1 MRYAAIDVGSNSC
14 RLLVADING
23 EELHPVY
30 RDLQSTRLGEG
41 VNATNKINPAAMTRT
56 RDCLRDYVELIQR
69 LGVKDFRMVATSA
82 MRDALNREEFVD
94 LVKKSCGCTLGII
107 SGEEEAQL
115 SYLGVKEGLILSS
128 PMVVDLGGGSCEFR
142 IEDGEELFS
151 LSLPLGAVR
160 ATEAHLSAL
169 DAKTILSPV
178 EKSSDRLKD
187 YPLVFVGGT
196 ATTLVA
202 VKLSMEIYDPQAV
215 HGQVLSREEVADL
228 YNMLE
233 LMPLNVRRRLP
244 GLQPERADIIPAGAM
259 IVLLIMDTLKRR
271 QITISESDILDG
283 IIHRLSQKEQVARNL

>member
-14 RLLVADING
+14 RLLVADVNQG
-23 EELHPVY
+23 KLQTVFRE
-30 RDLQSTRLGEG
+30 LQSTRLGEG
-41 VNATNKINPAAMTRT
+41 VNASKKINSAAMART
-56 RDCLRDYVELIQR
+56 LDCIHDYLNLIQR
-69 LGVKDFRMVATSA
+69 LGIKEFRMIATSA
-82 MRDALNREEFVD
+82 MRDALNREEFVN
-94 LVKKSCGCTLGII
+94 LVKENCGCTLEVI

-115 SYLGVKEGLILSS
+115 SYLGVKEGLNLSS
-128 PMVVDLGGGSCEFR
+128 PLVMDLGGGSCEFR

-160 ATEAHLSAL
+160 VTEAHLSTVE
-169 DAKTILSPV
+169 AKNILSPL
-178 EKSSDRLKD
+178 ENYQLKLKD

-202 VKLSMEIYDPQAV
+202 MKLSMEIYDPQQV
-215 HGQVLSREEVADL
+215 HGQILSRGEVADL

-233 LMPLNVRRRLP
+233 LMPLNVRCRLP

-259 IVLLIMDTLKRR
+259 IVLLIMDTLKRQ

-283 IIHRLSQKEQVARNL
+283 IIHRLSQKRHSEEL

>member
-14 RLLVADING
+14 RLLIADVNQRQLRPVCR
-23 EELHPVY
+23 EL
-30 RDLQSTRLGEG
+30 RSTRLGEG
-41 VNATNKINPAAMTRT
+41 VNATKKINPAAMQRT
-56 RDCLRDYVELIQR
+56 RDCLKDYVDWTRR
-69 LGVKDFRMVATSA
+69 LGVTEFRMVATSA

-94 LVKKSCGCTLGII
+94 LVKESCGCTLEVI

-115 SYLGVKEGLILSS
+115 SYLGVKEGLTLSS
-128 PMVVDLGGGSCEFR
+128 PLVVDLGGGSCEFR
-142 IEDGEELFS
+142 IEDGKELLS

-160 ATEAHLSAL
+160 ATEAHLSMV
-169 DAKTILSPV
+169 DAKTILSSL
-178 EKSSDRLKD
+178 EKNSDKLKG

-202 VKLSMEIYDPQAV
+202 MKLSMEIYDPQQV
-215 HGQVLSREEVADL
+215 HGQILSRDEVADL

-259 IVLLIMDTLKRR
+259 IVLLIMDILKRQ

-283 IIHRLSQKEQVARNL
+283 IIHQLSQKRHSEEL

>member
-14 RLLVADING
+14 RLLVADVNG
-23 EELHPVY
+23 QELHPLC
-30 RDLQSTRLGEG
+30 RELQSTRLGEG
-41 VNATNKINPAAMTRT
+41 VNAANKINPAAMART
-56 RDCLRDYVELIQR
+56 RDCLCDYVELMQR
-69 LGVKDFRMVATSA
+69 LGVEDYRMVATSA
-82 MRDALNREEFVD
+82 MRDALNREEFVK
-94 LVKKSCGCTLGII
+94 LVKKSCGCTLEII

-115 SYLGVKEGLILSS
+115 SYLGVKEGLNLPS
-128 PMVVDLGGGSCEFR
+128 PLVVDLGGGSCEFR
-142 IEDGEELFS
+142 IEDDKEQFS

-160 ATEAHLSAL
+160 ATEAHLSVV
-169 DAKTILSPV
+169 DTKNILSPI
-178 EKSSDRLKD
+178 EKSSDHLKD
-187 YPLVFVGGT
+187 YTLVFVGGT

-202 VKLSMEIYDPQAV
+202 VKLAMEIYDPQAV

-259 IVLLIMDTLKRR
+259 IVLLIMDTLKRQ

-283 IIHRLSQKEQVARNL
+283 IIRRLSQK

>member
-14 RLLVADING
+14 RLLVADVNQG
-23 EELHPVY
+23 KLQTVFRE
-30 RDLQSTRLGEG
+30 LQSTRLGEG
-41 VNATNKINPAAMTRT
+41 VNASKKINSAAMART
-56 RDCLRDYVELIQR
+56 LDCIHDYLNLIQR
-69 LGVKDFRMVATSA
+69 LGIKEFRMIATSA
-82 MRDALNREEFVD
+82 MRDALNREEFVN
-94 LVKKSCGCTLGII
+94 LVKENCGCTLEVI

-115 SYLGVKEGLILSS
+115 SYLGVKEGLNLSS
-128 PMVVDLGGGSCEFR
+128 PLVIDLGGGSCEFR

-160 ATEAHLSAL
+160 VTEAHLSTVE
-169 DAKTILSPV
+169 AKNILSPL
-178 EKSSDRLKD
+178 ENYQLKLKD

-202 VKLSMEIYDPQAV
+202 MKLSMEIYDPQQV
-215 HGQVLSREEVADL
+215 HGQILSRGEVADL

-259 IVLLIMDTLKRR
+259 IVLLIMDTLKRQ

-283 IIHRLSQKEQVARNL
+283 IIHRLSQKRHSEEL

>member
-14 RLLVADING
+14 RLLVADINQRQLQPVCR
-23 EELHPVY
+23 EL
-30 RDLQSTRLGEG
+30 RSTRLGEG
-41 VNATNKINPAAMTRT
+41 VNANKKINPAAMART
-56 RDCLRDYVELIQR
+56 RDCLQDYLDLIQR
-69 LGVKDFRMVATSA
+69 LEVKDFRMVATSA
-82 MRDALNREEFVD
+82 MRDALNRDEF
-94 LVKKSCGCTLGII
+94 LNLIKKSCDCSLEVI

-115 SYLGVKEGLILSS
+115 SYLGVKEGLTLPS
-128 PMVVDLGGGSCEFR
+128 PLVVDLGGGSCEFR

-160 ATEAHLSAL
+160 ATEAQLSTVG
-169 DAKTILSPV
+169 AKTILSPLAKTS
-178 EKSSDRLKD
+178 EKLKN

-202 VKLSMEIYDPQAV
+202 MKLSMEIYDPQQV
-215 HGQVLSREEVADL
+215 HGQILSREEVADL

-259 IVLLIMDTLKRR
+259 IVLLIMDTLKRQ

-283 IIHRLSQKEQVARNL
+283 IIHQLAKSN

>member
-14 RLLVADING
+14 RLLVADVNQG
-23 EELHPVY
+23 KLQTVFRE
-30 RDLQSTRLGEG
+30 LQSTRLGEG
-41 VNATNKINPAAMTRT
+41 VNASKKINSAAMART
-56 RDCLRDYVELIQR
+56 LDCIHDYLNLIQR
-69 LGVKDFRMVATSA
+69 LGIKEFRMIATSA
-82 MRDALNREEFVD
+82 MRDALNREEFVN
-94 LVKKSCGCTLGII
+94 LVKENCGCTLEVI

-115 SYLGVKEGLILSS
+115 SYLGVKEGLNLSS
-128 PMVVDLGGGSCEFR
+128 PLVIDLGGGSCEFR

-160 ATEAHLSAL
+160 VTEAHLSTVE
-169 DAKTILSPV
+169 AKNILSPL
-178 EKSSDRLKD
+178 ENYQLKLKD

-202 VKLSMEIYDPQAV
+202 MKLSMEIYDPQQV
-215 HGQVLSREEVADL
+215 HGQILSRGEVADL

-259 IVLLIMDTLKRR
+259 IVLLIMDTLKQQ

-283 IIHRLSQKEQVARNL
+283 IIHRLSQKRHSEEL

>member
-14 RLLVADING
+14 RLLIADINKRQLQPVCR
-23 EELHPVY
+23 EL
-30 RDLQSTRLGEG
+30 RSTRLGEG
-41 VNATNKINPAAMTRT
+41 VNASKKINLAAMERT
-56 RDCLRDYVELIQR
+56 RDCLKDYVDSTRR
-69 LGVKDFRMVATSA
+69 LGVTDFRMVATSA

-94 LVKKSCGCTLGII
+94 LVKESCGCTLEVI
-107 SGEEEAQL
+107 SGEEEARL
-115 SYLGVKEGLILSS
+115 SYLGVKGGLTLPS
-128 PMVVDLGGGSCEFR
+128 PLVVDLGGGSCEFR
-142 IEDGEELFS
+142 IEDGKALFS

-160 ATEAHLSAL
+160 ATEARLSMV
-169 DAKTILSPV
+169 DAKTILSPL
-178 EKSSDRLKD
+178 EKNSDKLKG

-202 VKLSMEIYDPQAV
+202 MKLSMEIYDPQQV

-259 IVLLIMDTLKRR
+259 IVLLIMDILKRQ

-283 IIHRLSQKEQVARNL
+283 IIYQLNRKHATSS

>member
-14 RLLVADING
+14 RLLVADVNQG
-23 EELHPVY
+23 KLQTVFRE
-30 RDLQSTRLGEG
+30 LQSTRLGEG
-41 VNATNKINPAAMTRT
+41 VNASKKINSAAMART
-56 RDCLRDYVELIQR
+56 LDCIHDYLNLIQR
-69 LGVKDFRMVATSA
+69 LGIKEFRMIATSA
-82 MRDALNREEFVD
+82 MRDALNREEFVN
-94 LVKKSCGCTLGII
+94 LVKENCGCTLEVI

-115 SYLGVKEGLILSS
+115 SYLGVKEGLNLSS
-128 PMVVDLGGGSCEFR
+128 PLVIDLGGGSCEFR

-160 ATEAHLSAL
+160 VTEAHLSTVE
-169 DAKTILSPV
+169 AKNILSPL
-178 EKSSDRLKD
+178 ENYQLKLKD

-202 VKLSMEIYDPQAV
+202 MKLSMEIYDPQQV
-215 HGQVLSREEVADL
+215 HGQILSRGEVADL

-233 LMPLNVRRRLP
+233 LMPLNVRCRLP

-259 IVLLIMDTLKRR
+259 IVLLIMDTLKRQ

-283 IIHRLSQKEQVARNL
+283 IIHRLSQKRHSEEL

>member
-14 RLLVADING
+14 RLLVADINKG
-23 EELHPVY
+23 QLQPVCREL
-30 RDLQSTRLGEG
+30 RSTRLGEG
-41 VNATNKINPAAMTRT
+41 VTATKKINSAAMKRT
-56 RDCLRDYVELIQR
+56 RDCLKAYVDETRR
-69 LGVKDFRMVATSA
+69 LRVKDFRMVATSA
-82 MRDALNREEFVD
+82 MRDALNREEFLD
-94 LVKKSCGCTLGII
+94 LVKESCGCNLEVI

-115 SYLGVKEGLILSS
+115 SYLGVKEGLALIS
-128 PMVVDLGGGSCEFR
+128 PLVVDLGGGSCEFR
-142 IEDGEELFS
+142 IEDGEEIFW

-160 ATEAHLSAL
+160 ATEARLSTVE
-169 DAKTILSPV
+169 AKTILNPL
-178 EKSSDRLKD
+178 EKHIHQLKD

-196 ATTLVA
+196 TTTLVA
-202 VKLSMEIYDPQAV
+202 MKLSIEIYDPQQV
-215 HGQVLSREEVADL
+215 HGQVLRREEIADL

-283 IIHRLSQKEQVARNL
+283 IIRRLSQKRGST

>member
-14 RLLVADING
+14 RLLVADVNQG
-23 EELHPVY
+23 QLQPVC
-30 RDLQSTRLGEG
+30 RELQSTRLGEG
-41 VNATNKINPAAMTRT
+41 VTATKKINSAAMKRT
-56 RDCLRDYVELIQR
+56 RDCLKAYVDETRR
-69 LGVKDFRMVATSA
+69 LRVKDFRMVATSA
-82 MRDALNREEFVD
+82 MRDALNREEFLE
-94 LVKKSCGCTLGII
+94 LVKESCGCNLEVI

-115 SYLGVKEGLILSS
+115 SYLGVKEGLALIS
-128 PMVVDLGGGSCEFR
+128 PLVVDLGGGSCEFK
-142 IEDGEELFS
+142 IEDGEEIFW

-160 ATEAHLSAL
+160 ATEARLSTVE
-169 DAKTILSPV
+169 AKTILNPL
-178 EKSSDRLKD
+178 EKHIHQLKD

-202 VKLSMEIYDPQAV
+202 MKLSIEIYDPQQV
-215 HGQVLSREEVADL
+215 HGQVLRREEIADL

-283 IIHRLSQKEQVARNL
+283 IIRRLSQERGST

>member
-14 RLLVADING
+14 RLLVADINHG
-23 EELHPVY
+23 QLQPICRE
-30 RDLQSTRLGEG
+30 LQSTRLGEG
-41 VNATNKINPAAMTRT
+41 VNATQKINSAAMKRT
-56 RDCLRDYVELIQR
+56 RDCLKDYVESARR
-69 LGVKDFRMVATSA
+69 LAVKDFRMVATSA
-82 MRDALNREEFVD
+82 MRDAINREEFVD
-94 LVKKSCGCTLGII
+94 LVKESCGCSLEVI

-115 SYLGVKEGLILSS
+115 SYLGVKEGLTLTS
-128 PMVVDLGGGSCEFR
+128 PLVVDLGGGSCEFR
-142 IEDGEELFS
+142 IEDGKEVFS

-160 ATEAHLSAL
+160 ATEAHLSMV
-169 DAKTILSPV
+169 DAKTILSSL
-178 EKSSDRLKD
+178 EKNSDKLKG

-202 VKLSMEIYDPQAV
+202 MKLSMEIYDPQQV
-215 HGQVLSREEVADL
+215 HGQNLSREEVADL

-259 IVLLIMDTLKRR
+259 IVLLIMDTMKQK

-283 IIHRLSQKEQVARNL
+283 IIHRLSQNRAGST

>member
-14 RLLVADING
+14 RLLVADVNQG
-23 EELHPVY
+23 QLQPVC
-30 RDLQSTRLGEG
+30 RELQSTRLGEG
-41 VNATNKINPAAMTRT
+41 VTATKKINPVAMKRT
-56 RDCLRDYVELIQR
+56 RDCLKDYVDETRR
-69 LGVKDFRMVATSA
+69 LRVKDFRMVATSA
-82 MRDALNREEFVD
+82 MRDALNREEFLD
-94 LVKKSCGCTLGII
+94 LVKESCGCNLEVI

-115 SYLGVKEGLILSS
+115 SYLGVKEGLALFS
-128 PMVVDLGGGSCEFR
+128 PLVVDLGGGSCEFR
-142 IEDGEELFS
+142 IEDGEEIFW

-160 ATEAHLSAL
+160 ATEARLSTVE
-169 DAKTILSPV
+169 AKTILNPL
-178 EKSSDRLKD
+178 EKHIHQLKD

-202 VKLSMEIYDPQAV
+202 MKLSIEIYDPQQV
-215 HGQVLSREEVADL
+215 HGQVLRREEIADL

-283 IIHRLSQKEQVARNL
+283 IIRRLSQKRGST

>member
-14 RLLVADING
+14 RLLVADVNQG
-23 EELHPVY
+23 QLQPVC
-30 RDLQSTRLGEG
+30 RELQSTRLGEG
-41 VNATNKINPAAMTRT
+41 VTATKKINPVAMKRT
-56 RDCLRDYVELIQR
+56 RDCLKDYVDETRR
-69 LGVKDFRMVATSA
+69 LRVKDFRMVATSA
-82 MRDALNREEFVD
+82 MRDALNREEFLD
-94 LVKKSCGCTLGII
+94 LVKESCGCNLEVI

-115 SYLGVKEGLILSS
+115 SYLGVKEGLALFS
-128 PMVVDLGGGSCEFR
+128 PLVVDLGGGSCEFR
-142 IEDGEELFS
+142 IEDGEEIFW

-160 ATEAHLSAL
+160 ATEARLSTVE
-169 DAKTILSPV
+169 AKTILNPL
-178 EKSSDRLKD
+178 EKHIHQLKD

-202 VKLSMEIYDPQAV
+202 MKLSIEIYDPQQV
-215 HGQVLSREEVADL
+215 HGQVLRREEIADL

-283 IIHRLSQKEQVARNL
+283 IIRRLSQERGST

>member
-14 RLLVADING
+14 RLLVADINKG
-23 EELHPVY
+23 QLEPVCREL
-30 RDLQSTRLGEG
+30 RSTRLGEG
-41 VNATNKINPAAMTRT
+41 VNATKKINSAAMKRT
-56 RDCLRDYVELIQR
+56 RDCLKDYVDSTRR
-69 LGVKDFRMVATSA
+69 LGVKDFRIVATSA
-82 MRDALNREEFVD
+82 MRDALNRKEFVD
-94 LVKKSCGCTLGII
+94 LVKQSCGYSLEVI

-115 SYLGVKEGLILSS
+115 SYLGVKEGLALTS
-128 PMVVDLGGGSCEFR
+128 PLVVDLGGGSCEFR
-142 IEDGEELFS
+142 IEDGEEVFS

-160 ATEAHLSAL
+160 ATEAHLSMA
-169 DAKTILSPV
+169 DAKIILNPL
-178 EKSSDRLKD
+178 EKTSDKFKG

-202 VKLSMEIYDPQAV
+202 MKFSMEIYDPQQV
-215 HGQVLSREEVADL
+215 HGQILSREEIADL

-283 IIHRLSQKEQVARNL
+283 IIHQLGQKSSR